1 MSSRRHN
8 KGYIMKGLFASAAIA
23 SLALGSAVSV
33 AWRVQSHRV
42 QLSASLGNNVPQYG
56 HGIMSVLTGCG

>member
-1 MSSRRHN
+1 MCPRPGTTLS
-8 KGYIMKGLFASAAIA
+8 KTAIA

-33 AWRVQSHRV
+33 ARRVQSHRL
-42 QLSASLGNNVPQYG
+42 QLSASFGNSVPQYG

>member
-1 MSSRRHN
+1 MLSN
-8 KGYIMKGLFASAAIA
+8 TAIA

-33 AWRVQSHRV
+33 ARRVQSQRV